1 VLSQIAS
8 FGRMVGQ
15 SFEAQSLIAMVNT
28 LLTTTGRPA
37 FFRLTFLSSEQ
48 CDALFV

>member
-1 VLSQIAS
+1 MRLTAISLLSFDSTVLSQIAS

-28 LLTTTGRPA
+28 LLTTTGRSA
-37 FFRLTFLSSEQ
+37 FF
-48 CDALFV
+48 